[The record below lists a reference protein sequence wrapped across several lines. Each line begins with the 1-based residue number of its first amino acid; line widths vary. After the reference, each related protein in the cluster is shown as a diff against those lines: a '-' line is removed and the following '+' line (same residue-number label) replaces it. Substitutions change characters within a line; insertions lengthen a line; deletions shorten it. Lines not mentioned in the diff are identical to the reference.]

1 MRLFTACDGTWFAF
15 LETNRSPGGY
25 SLRDMKAISMQVSIG
40 CQPSGRNLVLG
51 LATLAV
57 MTGLGYAF
65 WCLALAV
72 QCWAASSP
80 WAAQII
86 Q

>member
-1 MRLFTACDGTWFAF
+1 MRLFTACDGTWGHY

-25 SLRDMKAISMQVSIG
+25 SLRGMRTILMRVTIG
-40 CQPSGRNLVLG
+40 CQPSSPNLVLG
-51 LATLAV
+51 LAALTLMA
-57 MTGLGYAF
+57 GLGYAF

>member
-1 MRLFTACDGTWFAF
+1 MRLFTACDGTWGHF
-15 LETNRSPGGY
+15 LETNRSLGGY
-25 SLRDMKAISMQVSIG
+25 SLRDMRTISMRVPIG
-40 CQPSGRNLVLG
+40 CQPSVRNLVLG

-57 MTGLGYAF
+57 MAGLGYAF
-65 WCLALAV
+65 WYLALAV

>member
-1 MRLFTACDGTWFAF
+1 MRLFTACDGTWGHY

-25 SLRDMKAISMQVSIG
+25 SLRDMKAISMQISIG
-40 CQPSGRNLVLG
+40 RQPSGCNLVLG

-57 MTGLGYAF
+57 VAGFGYAF
-65 WCLALAV
+65 WYLALAV